1 MKKAISLLLL
11 SLCLSV
17 LHARD
22 IKLFSNKFE
31 ERIVTKHSTG
41 YCRR

>member
-22 IKLFSNKFE
+22 INFSQISSKNGLSQ
-31 ERIVTKHSTG
+31 KHSTG